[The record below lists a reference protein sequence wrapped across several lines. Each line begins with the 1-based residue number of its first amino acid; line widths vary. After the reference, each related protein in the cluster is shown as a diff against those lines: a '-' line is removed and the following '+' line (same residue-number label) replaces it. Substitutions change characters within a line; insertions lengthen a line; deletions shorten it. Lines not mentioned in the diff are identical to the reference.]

1 MSGSEPMNLKQYLE
15 EVKKKM
21 DQTVEGTRKE
31 CASIRTGR
39 ASIALLDGIN
49 VEVYGGKCPIRQV
62 AGITVPDARTL
73 VVNPWDRS
81 ILKEIEK
88 AILASDLGITPNS
101 DGQVIRLSMPALT
114 EERRK
119 DLAKQVRKIGEEG
132 KVSLRNLRRKAKD
145 EFDEGKKDGDVP
157 EDEAK
162 RALDDVQKMVD
173 EHIKRIDEVIEE
185 KTKEIME
192 F

>member
-1 MSGSEPMNLKQYLE
+1 MNVDDFIADLK
-15 EVKKKM
+15 VKM
-21 DQTVEGTRKE
+21 NQTVEGTRKE

-49 VEVYGGKCPIRQV
+49 VDAYGGKCPIRQL

-81 ILKEIEK
+81 VLKDIEK
-88 AILASDLGITPNS
+88 AILASDLGVTPTN
-101 DGQVIRLSMPALT
+101 DGQVIRLTMPPLT
-114 EERRK
+114 EERRR

-132 KVSLRNLRRKAKD
+132 KVSLRNLRRTAKD
-145 EFDEGKKDGDVP
+145 EFEAGKKDGDVP

-162 RALDDVQKMVD
+162 RALSDVQKLVD
-173 EHIKRIDEVIEE
+173 EHIEKIDEVVGE
-185 KTKEIME
+185 KTDEIMN

>member
-1 MSGSEPMNLKQYLE
+1 MNLKQYLE

>member
-1 MSGSEPMNLKQYLE
+1 MNLKEYMKDLE
-15 EVKKKM
+15 KKM

-49 VEVYGGKCPIRQV
+49 VEAYGGKSPIRQV

-81 ILKEIEK
+81 ILKDIEK

-101 DGQVIRLSMPALT
+101 DGQVIRLTMPALT

-119 DLAKQVRKIGEEG
+119 ELAKQVRKIGEEG
-132 KVSLRNLRRKAKD
+132 KVALRNIRRKAKD
-145 EFDEGKKDGDVP
+145 DLDEGKKDGDVP

-162 RALDDVQKMVD
+162 RSLDDVQKMVD
-173 EHIKRIDEVIEE
+173 EHIKEIDQVVEE
-185 KTKEIME
+185 KTQEIME

>member
-1 MSGSEPMNLKQYLE
+1 MGGSEAMNLKEYMKDVE
-15 EVKKKM
+15 KRM

-49 VEVYGGKCPIRQV
+49 VEVYGGKSPIRQV

-81 ILKEIEK
+81 ILKDIEK

-101 DGQVIRLSMPALT
+101 DGQVIRLTMPALT

-119 DLAKQVRKIGEEG
+119 ELAKQVRRIGEEG
-132 KVSLRNLRRKAKD
+132 KVALRNHRRKAKD
-145 EFDEGKKDGDVP
+145 ELDEGKKDGDVP

-162 RALDDVQKMVD
+162 RSLDDVQKMVD
-173 EHIKRIDEVIEE
+173 NHIKKIDQVVEE
-185 KTKEIME
+185 KTQEIME

>member
-1 MSGSEPMNLKQYLE
+1 MGGSEPMNLKEYMKELE
-15 EVKKKM
+15 KKM

-81 ILKEIEK
+81 ILKDIEK

-101 DGQVIRLSMPALT
+101 DGQVIRLAMPALT

-119 DLAKQVRKIGEEG
+119 DLAKQVRRIGEEG
-132 KVSLRNLRRKAKD
+132 KVALRNIRRKAKD
-145 EFDEGKKDGDVP
+145 DLDEGKKDGDVP

-162 RALDDVQKMVD
+162 RSLDEVQKMVD
-173 EHIKRIDEVIEE
+173 AHIGEIDQVVEE
-185 KTKEIME
+185 KNQEIME